1 MHGGKMMDK
10 QLSKEHV
17 LSSEDGEQ
25 MFNQNIEIKSKR
37 DVAKLSKSETKRKQ
51 SVKLERMKRH
61 DRKKGILYPEDRIK
75 CYWDIFITFVLI
87 FTCIFIPARIA
98 FVKPLEDNHT
108 INFWLI
114 LNSVLDLF
122 FFVDMVI
129 VFNSGFYDEYLKIVD
144 DRG

>member
-1 MHGGKMMDK
+1 M
-10 QLSKEHV
+10 
-17 LSSEDGEQ
+17 SSEDLDQ
-25 MFNQNIEIKSKR
+25 MFNPNIDIKSKK
-37 DVAKLSKSETKRKQ
+37 DVTNLSKSAIKRKN

-61 DRKKGILYPEDRIK
+61 DRKKGILYPEDK
-75 CYWDIFITFVLI
+75 FKSYWDIFITFVLI
-87 FTCIFIPARIA
+87 FTCILIPARIA
-98 FVKPLEDNHT
+98 FVKPLEDDHT

-114 LNSVLDLF
+114 LNSVLDFF